1 MDLIRILFINGIV
14 SGSFSE
20 WTCLGGL
27 TLVFFGLDLGRAL
40 LLLRSRDRLNI
51 GLGLV
56 WYWDCSVIIL
66 EYIWFRDWPLGE
78 DSISALRC
86 NGLMIV
92 MGLPWGRFVFGI
104 VLKTCL
110 GIGLGLAL
118 CWSGL
123 RIVPR
128 SSL

>member
-1 MDLIRILFINGIV
+1 MVATHGAISV
-14 SGSFSE
+14 
-20 WTCLGGL
+20 
-27 TLVFFGLDLGRAL
+27 L
-40 LLLRSRDRLNI
+40 LLFWSSDRLKI

-56 WYWDCSVIIL
+56 WHQDCSLIVL
-66 EYIWFRDWPLGE
+66 GCIWFRDWPLGE
-78 DSISALRC
+78 DSRSVLRC
-86 NGLMIV
+86 NGLMIF

-110 GIGLGLAL
+110 GIGLGSAL

-123 RIVPR
+123 GIVPI

>member
-66 EYIWFRDWPLGE
+66 GYIWFRDWPLGE
-78 DSISALRC
+78 DSRSALRC

-92 MGLPWGRFVFGI
+92 MGLPWGRFVFRI
-104 VLKTCL
+104 VLGTCL
-110 GIGLGLAL
+110 GIGLGPAL

-123 RIVPR
+123 GILPR
-128 SSL
+128 LSS